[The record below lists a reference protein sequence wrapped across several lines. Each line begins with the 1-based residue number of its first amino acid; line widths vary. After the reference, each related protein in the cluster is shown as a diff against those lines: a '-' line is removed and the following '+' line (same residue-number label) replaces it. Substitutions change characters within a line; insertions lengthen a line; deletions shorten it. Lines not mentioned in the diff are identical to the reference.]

1 LCQFNV
7 WQMSECVRS
16 STANCAKSP
25 KKTLQP
31 PLPVVLSVGG
41 RKEEE
46 DGREQAVNQAKFI
59 LRFSPGQAAAAAA
72 AVVAAA
78 AAVVAAAAAAV
89 RTELQ
94 STQTAYGRVQVY
106 S

>member
-1 LCQFNV
+1 
-7 WQMSECVRS
+7 MSECVRS

-59 LRFSPGQAAAAAA
+59 LRFTPGQAAAAAA
-72 AVVAAA
+72 AA
-78 AAVVAAAAAAV
+78 VAAAAAAV